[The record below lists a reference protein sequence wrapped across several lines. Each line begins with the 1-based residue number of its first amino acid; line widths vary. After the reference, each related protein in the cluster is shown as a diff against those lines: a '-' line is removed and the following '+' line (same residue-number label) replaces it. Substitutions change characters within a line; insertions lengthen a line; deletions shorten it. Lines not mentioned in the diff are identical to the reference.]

1 MSRENEE
8 LIETLWKHIW
18 LDRSLARL
26 GEVLADPFV
35 RHTRDGTE
43 HTTPERYARH
53 VSSSVATIRPT
64 KLHFDHIAS
73 VDDCV
78 FARLRLEGVNVAV
91 GTPVKITWIAQ
102 YRIASGLIVESWS
115 MHQTDLDW

>member
-8 LIETLWKHIW
+8 LVEALWRHVW
-18 LDRSLARL
+18 LDRSLDRL
-26 GEVLADPFV
+26 GEVLADRFV

-43 HTTPERYARH
+43 RTTPERYARH
-53 VSSSVATIRPT
+53 VSSAVATIRPT
-64 KLHFDHIAS
+64 ELRFDHISS
-73 VDDCV
+73 VGDFV
-78 FARLRLEGVNVAV
+78 FARLGLEGVNVAV

-102 YRIASGLIVESWS
+102 YRIASGLIAESWS